1 VSDLVVAPPPPP
13 EESAGA
19 IYRRAL
25 RSHLGLV
32 LLIVLTAVA
41 VSVLILK
48 LRAPTYSSSAQ
59 LLITPVSQTDVNLL
73 GLPLIRDTGEST
85 RTAQTA
91 AALLQ
96 TPDAARLAAQRMG
109 GGITPQAV
117 RDAVTI
123 EPRGQTNLLVVQAS
137 SDGARRSAQL
147 ADSYASAVTSLRTRA
162 LQQAAQRQLADT
174 QAQIDALAAA
184 DTQTRAALQA
194 RASELRPLAAGIDPS
209 LSLAER
215 AAVPLAR
222 VGLPAPLIVIL
233 SLLAGVVIATATA
246 LVLELR
252 QPGRILKE
260 DELRALVRLPIL
272 ARVPNVRRARTMTA
286 TSLADEP
293 RVREALRS
301 VRVQLDLHGGRQRR
315 AVMFVSGSSNDG
327 KTTAALALALELSL
341 GGADVVLVD
350 ADMREPR
357 LRDALGMRPRSLG
370 ETVEELDHDLSERVP
385 GVAHLRLAELRDLV
399 HAAPTTHHRTR
410 DGRQSPLR
418 ALSRDV
424 EWVVIDTPA
433 LGQVSDALTLARDVD
448 DVVVVARLGNTRR
461 TELEATTEMLM
472 RSGAAPT
479 GLLVV
484 GTDWDPRAG
493 QGS

>member
-1 VSDLVVAPPPPP
+1 MSELAVAPPPPP

-25 RSHLGLV
+25 RSHIGLV
-32 LLIVLTAVA
+32 LVIVLTAVA
-41 VSVLILK
+41 ASVLLLK
-48 LRAPTYSSSAQ
+48 VRAPTYSANAQ
-59 LLITPVSQTDVNLL
+59 LLITPVSQTDANLL
-73 GLPLIRDTGEST
+73 GLPLIFDTGEST

-91 AALLQ
+91 AALLFS
-96 TPDAARLAAQRMG
+96 PEAARLTAEKMG
-109 GGITPQAV
+109 GGMTGQAV

-123 EPRGQTNLLVVQAS
+123 EPRGQTNLLVVQAT
-137 SDGARRSAQL
+137 SDGAARAQRL
-147 ADSYASAVTSLRTRA
+147 ADAYAMSVTELRTRA

-174 QAQIDALAAA
+174 QAQIDALAPA

-194 RASELRPLAAGIDPS
+194 RASELRPLAAGVDPS
-209 LSLAER
+209 LSIAER
-215 AAVPLAR
+215 ATLPLAQ
-222 VGLPAPLIVIL
+222 VGLPAPLIVAL
-233 SLLAGVVIATATA
+233 ALLAGIVIATGTA
-246 LVLELR
+246 LLLELR
-252 QPGRILKE
+252 QPGRILNE
-260 DELRALVRLPIL
+260 DELRAVARLPIL
-272 ARVPNVRRARTMTA
+272 ARVPNIRRARGMTA

-315 AVMFVSGSSNDG
+315 SVMFVSGSRNDG
-327 KTTAALALALELSL
+327 KTSSALALALELSVS
-341 GGADVVLVD
+341 GADVVLVD
-350 ADMREPR
+350 ADLRRPQLRE
-357 LRDALGMRPRSLG
+357 ALGMRPRSLG
-370 ETVEELDHDLSERVP
+370 EMPDELDSDLSERVP

-399 HAAPTTHHRTR
+399 HAVPATHHRAR

-418 ALSRDV
+418 ALSREV

-461 TELEATTEMLM
+461 AELEATIEMLL
-472 RSGAAPT
+472 RSGAAAT
-479 GLLVV
+479 GLLEV
-484 GTDWDPRAG
+484 GADWDPRAG